1 MWSDCLYKRILKLN
15 TGLMEQNESPALQ
28 YLSIVLHQV
37 SKKRNMGDKNSN
49 LLASRIE
56 KTLLVKFE
64 FILSLLFTVVSDIK
78 FSLVSSPRSE
88 KERKVIELITAMIYM
103 FEGEPSQLMQTQ
115 SYNWGLHTYPTYN
128 ILLTEF
134 LDKFFEQLPNKN
146 KDILAQFFM
155 DRICECTRKLKS
167 LVKNEN
173 DGKVDAAEAED
184 VWAETFNVIRILP
197 NLMQIVRLA
206 NKG

>member
-78 FSLVSSPRSE
+78 FSLEPSPRSE

-103 FEGEPSQLMQTQ
+103 FEGEPS
-115 SYNWGLHTYPTYN
+115 
-128 ILLTEF
+128 
-134 LDKFFEQLPNKN
+134 
-146 KDILAQFFM
+146 
-155 DRICECTRKLKS
+155 
-167 LVKNEN
+167 
-173 DGKVDAAEAED
+173 
-184 VWAETFNVIRILP
+184 
-197 NLMQIVRLA
+197 
-206 NKG
+206 